1 MHQQITGY
9 TETDHIDGNGLNNQ
23 RYNLRDCTHSQN
35 SMNQRIRIKKSSKFK
50 GVSVKGKRWRA
61 YITVKCIRYHIGI
74 YDSEKIAAL
83 RYNQKA
89 KELFGEFAKLNV
101 VEET

>member
-1 MHQQITGY
+1 
-9 TETDHIDGNGLNNQ
+9 
-23 RYNLRDCTHSQN
+23 
-35 SMNQRIRIKKSSKFK
+35 MNQRIRIKKSSKFK